1 MKSLTQYVVSMTNL
15 NSSLCTHTLLM
26 LQNRSVKLTYRK
38 IAEDTKIA
46 EGWLSMFGQGKIL
59 NPGIRQVQT
68 LYEYLSKKQLK
79 F

>member
-1 MKSLTQYVVSMTNL
+1 MTNL
-15 NSSLCTHTLLM
+15 DSSLCAHTLSM

-46 EGWLSMFGQGKIL
+46 EGWLSMFGKGKIS